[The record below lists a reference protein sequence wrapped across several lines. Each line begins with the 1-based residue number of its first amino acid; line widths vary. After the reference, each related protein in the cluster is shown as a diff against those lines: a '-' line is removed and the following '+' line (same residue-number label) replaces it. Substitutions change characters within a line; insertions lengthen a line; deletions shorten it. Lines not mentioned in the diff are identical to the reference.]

1 MKETDNQQVKG
12 KRDLYLESLRNRYPD
27 KSFDSDDEIFGQAIE
42 DSENNERELKGYRE
56 REKGLSDMF
65 RKDPRVARYFS
76 GIRKGESPD
85 IMLVRLYGQDIV
97 DAANDPAK
105 MEEIAA
111 ANKEYV
117 DRLAENDRLNEEYMV
132 NSVNSLEALTKS
144 GISDD
149 DIDKALEHIAKMS
162 LGFVKGNISVDD
174 VQMILKA
181 INHDADVEDA
191 VREGEV
197 KGRNTRIVERLRKKK
212 AGDGLPDMVSGG
224 DVAPK
229 KPDLPD
235 MGVLNNYG
243 DDKQS
248 SIWERGNM
256 KRTRYRD

>member
-1 MKETDNQQVKG
+1 MEEPNNQQVKG
-12 KRDLYLESLRNRYPD
+12 KRDLYLESLKSRFPER
-27 KSFDSDDEIFGQAIE
+27 SFDSDDEIFGQAIE
-42 DSENNERELKGYRE
+42 DNETNERELKGYRE

-65 RKDPRVARYFS
+65 KKDPRVARYFS

-85 IMLVRLYGQDIV
+85 IMLIRLYGKDIV

-117 DRLAENDRLNEEYMV
+117 ERLAEGERLEQEYTQNV
-132 NSVNSLEALTKS
+132 AKSLETLAAS

-149 DIDKALEHIAKMS
+149 DIDKALEHLAKMS
-162 LGFVKGNISVDD
+162 LDFVKGNFSVDD

-181 INHDADVEDA
+181 LNHDADVEDA

-197 KGRNTRIVERLRKKK
+197 KGRNTRIVEKLRKQKE
-212 AGDGLPDMVSGG
+212 GDGLPNMAAGG
-224 DVAPK
+224 NMETK

-243 DDKQS
+243 DNAGGN
-248 SIWERGNM
+248 IWERGGF
-256 KRTRYRD
+256 KRVKKG